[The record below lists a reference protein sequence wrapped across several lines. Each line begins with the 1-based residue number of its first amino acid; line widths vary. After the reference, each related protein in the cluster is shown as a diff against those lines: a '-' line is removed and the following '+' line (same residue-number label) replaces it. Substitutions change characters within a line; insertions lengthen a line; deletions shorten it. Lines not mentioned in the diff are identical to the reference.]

1 MKVPIL
7 LPNIFN
13 YPFTYQSDLNLKV
26 GEYVI
31 VPFGKTKMIGVVW
44 NHFETKNQKN
54 FHIKK
59 IMKKLNGVIV

>member
-13 YPFTYQSDLNLKV
+13 YPFTYQSDSNLKV
-26 GEYVI
+26 GEYVL

-44 NHFETKNQKN
+44 NHFEKNNQKN
-54 FHIKK
+54 FI
-59 IMKKLNGVIV
+59 